1 MSEGIDLTYEG
12 IATLKNPVAISRR
25 KFEGIDLTYEGI
37 ATAMQIVRSGLGIDI
52 EGIDLTYEGIATV
65 ADQRRCICVRSEG
78 IDLTYEGIATG
89 HILDIH
95 FFSSKELT

>member
-25 KFEGIDLTYEGI
+25 KF
-37 ATAMQIVRSGLGIDI
+37 